1 MKTGST
7 AAGLLSPGWTQPGA
21 AVSKTVLLKSMLMTD
36 PRKSTFIYFFV
47 NNERQGELYLAL
59 KVLILFKYI
68 WPQSYE
74 QFTSLYLQT
83 CEYKC
88 FNVTLSH

>member
-21 AVSKTVLLKSMLMTD
+21 EVSKTVLLKSMLMTD
-36 PRKSTFIYFFV
+36 PRKSTFIYFLV

-59 KVLILFKYI
+59 KVL
-68 WPQSYE
+68 S
-74 QFTSLYLQT
+74 TSGLSPMNSLQA
-83 CEYKC
+83 CIYKLVHTSV